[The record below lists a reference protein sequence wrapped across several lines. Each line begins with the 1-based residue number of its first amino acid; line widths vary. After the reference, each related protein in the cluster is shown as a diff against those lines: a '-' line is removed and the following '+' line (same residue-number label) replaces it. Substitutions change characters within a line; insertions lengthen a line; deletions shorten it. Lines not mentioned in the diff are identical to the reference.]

1 MKTPSEKEKKL
12 NLAINKLQNIN
23 LENPSLKNS
32 LENLDQQKN
41 QLEIEKKKVENKYYS
56 LIHEYEQLKQKLE
69 EINNKKKSEQKK
81 EIEFSEKID

>member
-32 LENLDQQKN
+32 LENLDQQK
-41 QLEIEKKKVENKYYS
+41 
-56 LIHEYEQLKQKLE
+56 
-69 EINNKKKSEQKK
+69 KS
-81 EIEFSEKID
+81 IRN

>member
-12 NLAINKLQNIN
+12 NLSINKLQNIN

-32 LENLDQQKN
+32 LKNIDQQKN
-41 QLEIEKKKVENKYYS
+41 QLEIEKKEVENKYYY

-69 EINNKKKSEQKK
+69 EINNKKKVNKK
-81 EIEFSEKID
+81 KK

>member
-1 MKTPSEKEKKL
+1 MKTSSEKEKKL

-41 QLEIEKKKVENKYYS
+41 QLEIEKKEVENKYYS

-69 EINNKKKSEQKK
+69 EINNKKKVNKK
-81 EIEFSEKID
+81 KK

>member
-41 QLEIEKKKVENKYYS
+41 QLEIEKKELETKYLS
-56 LIHEYEQLKQKLE
+56 LQE
-69 EINNKKKSEQKK
+69 EFEGLN
-81 EIEFSEKID
+81 

>member
-1 MKTPSEKEKKL
+1 MKTSSEKEKKL

-32 LENLDQQKN
+32 LENLDKQKN
-41 QLEIEKKKVENKYYS
+41 QLEIEKKEVENKYYS
-56 LIHEYEQLKQKLE
+56 LLNEYEQLKQKLE

-81 EIEFSEKID
+81 R

>member
-41 QLEIEKKKVENKYYS
+41 QLEIEKKEVENKYYS
-56 LIHEYEQLKQKLE
+56 YGSKNYEIWNLSPSNILNQ
-69 EINNKKKSEQKK
+69 INATKV
-81 EIEFSEKID
+81 EKIC